1 MKVFND
7 SFFDIA
13 IFFMVQIGFIFESDF
28 VLSIGK

>member
-13 IFFMVQIGFIFESDF
+13 IFVYGSNGFIFESDF